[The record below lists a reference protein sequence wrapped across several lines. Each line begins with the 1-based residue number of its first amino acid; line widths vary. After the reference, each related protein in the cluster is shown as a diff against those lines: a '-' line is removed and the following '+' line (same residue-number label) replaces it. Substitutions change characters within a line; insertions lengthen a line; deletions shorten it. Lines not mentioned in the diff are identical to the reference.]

1 MAKDYQIFEPVNMPL
16 RGTLT
21 VPGDKSI
28 ASRAIFL
35 AAMAEG
41 TSHIYDLP
49 RSMDVMTVV
58 SVARDL
64 GADVKI
70 LESNHRN
77 SVNFDLEVTG

>member
-1 MAKDYQIFEPVNMPL
+1 MNGNYQVFEPVNMPL
-16 RGTLT
+16 RGSLT

-58 SVARDL
+58 AVARDL

-70 LESNHRN
+70 LESHHRN
-77 SVNFDLEVTG
+77 PVNFDLEVTG

>member
-1 MAKDYQIFEPVNMPL
+1 MSDKFDIFNPINMPL
-16 RGTLT
+16 RGSLT

-58 SVARDL
+58 AVVRDL
-64 GADVKI
+64 GAKTKI

-77 SVNFDLEVTG
+77 SVNFDLEITG

>member
-1 MAKDYQIFEPVNMPL
+1 MDGKYQIFEPINMPL
-16 RGTLT
+16 RGSLT

-35 AAMAEG
+35 AAMAQG

-58 SVARDL
+58 SVVRDL

-77 SVNFDLEVTG
+77 AVNFDLEVSG

>member
-1 MAKDYQIFEPVNMPL
+1 MSDDYQIFNPVNMPL
-16 RGTLT
+16 RGHLT

-49 RSMDVMTVV
+49 KSLDVMTVV
-58 SVARDL
+58 DVVKDL
-64 GADVKI
+64 GAQVKHMD
-70 LESNHRN
+70 SCHSN
-77 SVNFDLEVTG
+77 SVNFDLEITG